1 MNPSSFVF
9 DFDSTVVMLESFDEL
24 LKAALD
30 GHPEKTRLEHEIET
44 ITNAGMNGE
53 IDLSESLKRR
63 LTVAT
68 ITNAH
73 IDTVRALLLNSITPG
88 MPEIFGLL
96 RERNQPVCIISGGF
110 TELILPVAAKLG
122 LNPESCFANQFLKD
136 GDTVTGIDFAHPL
149 AKSTGKAE
157 IIRQIKAETGLPVII
172 IGDGMS
178 DAIPF
183 INGIADEFWGF
194 FQNVDRP
201 KVREKALRSFDST
214 TGLLRYFTASVE
226 VAYVSIG

>member
-1 MNPSSFVF
+1 MTSTDTAFVF
-9 DFDSTVVMLESFDEL
+9 DFDSTVVTRESFDEL
-24 LKAALD
+24 LKAALE
-30 GHPEKTRLEHEIET
+30 GHPHKSELEQQIVA
-44 ITNAGMNGE
+44 ITDAGMNGE

-68 ITNAH
+68 IKNSH
-73 IDTVRALLLNSITPG
+73 IDAVRALLLDSITSG

-96 RERNQPVCIISGGF
+96 GERNQPVFIISGGF

-122 LNPESCFANQFLKD
+122 LSPESCFANQFLKD
-136 GDTVTGIDFAHPL
+136 GDTVTGIDFTNPL

-157 IIRQIKAETGLPVII
+157 IIGQIKAQTGLPVII

-178 DAIPF
+178 DAISYL
-183 INGIADEFWGF
+183 NGIADEFWGF

-201 KVREKALRSFDST
+201 KVREKAVRSFDHVS
-214 TGLLRYFTASVE
+214 LLTAFLESYF
-226 VAYVSIG
+226 